1 MAPRDQEPPEAN
13 FDAARAYTIMPL
25 VWCLGSIVGPMI
37 GGNLARPCKNMPS
50 LFPAGSIWEKYPYL
64 LPNLFSA
71 ATCVF
76 GVVVG
81 LLFLE
86 ETHADKKDRH
96 DPGLELGKCIARYFS
111 RAAQD
116 DNKHDALEEETVS
129 LLSHHGQPPSY
140 RTNESSP
147 LLTPTPAADAEQQ
160 QLLEA
165 DVVGNRLRAS
175 ADSRRVQV
183 EKPRISTRQAFTR
196 PVIMNIISYGILAL

>member
-1 MAPRDQEPPEAN
+1 
-13 FDAARAYTIMPL
+13 MPL

-50 LFPAGSIWEKYPYL
+50 LFPAGTIWEKYPYL

-76 GVVVG
+76 GVLVG

-96 DPGLELGKCIARYFS
+96 DPGLELGNCIARHFS
-111 RAAQD
+111 WLTKRDAQ
-116 DNKHDALEEETVS
+116 HASEETVS
-129 LLSHHGQPPSY
+129 LLSHNGQPPSY
-140 RTNESSP
+140 RTTNENSP
-147 LLTPTPAADAEQQ
+147 QLGSTPEADVEQQALRDAE
-160 QLLEA
+160 
-165 DVVGNRLRAS
+165 VVGNRLRAS
-175 ADSRRVQV
+175 VDSRRAQA
-183 EKPRISTRQAFTR
+183 EKPKLSARQAFTR